1 ALRAVKPDGT
11 LAWEMAIPGN
21 VIAAPTLD
29 CKGTLYVAAG
39 NVVYAIITDMAG
51 DPNNAGLAD
60 TPWPKFQRD
69 SRNTGNADIT
79 TKFGVRT
86 APGPGGCTQ

>member
-1 ALRAVKPDGT
+1 
-11 LAWEMAIPGN
+11 MS
-21 VIAAPTLD
+21 
-29 CKGTLYVAAG
+29 
-39 NVVYAIITDMAG
+39 
-51 DPNNAGLAD
+51 DPSNAGLAD

-79 TKFGVRT
+79 TKYGVRT

>member
-1 ALRAVKPDGT
+1 MLILTTLPAVERWT
-11 LAWEMAIPGN
+11 TMSELAEACRE
-21 VIAAPTLD
+21 AA
-29 CKGTLYVAAG
+29 KAR
-39 NVVYAIITDMAG
+39 
-51 DPNNAGLAD
+51 NAGLAD

-86 APGPGGCTQ
+86 APGPGGCIQ